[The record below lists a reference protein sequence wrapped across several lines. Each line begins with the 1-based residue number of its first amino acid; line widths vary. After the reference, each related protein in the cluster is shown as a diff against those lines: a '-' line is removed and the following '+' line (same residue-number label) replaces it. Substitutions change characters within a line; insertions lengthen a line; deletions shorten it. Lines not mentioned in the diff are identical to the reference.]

1 MLEHDERRFRTWRTA
16 RDGTGTI
23 RISPVTWGGVALA
36 MAAPSVI
43 ERDTDEPE
51 ADTVILPVVGDR
63 VHYASGSG
71 HLVGLQGVVVTDD
84 HGPDLPS
91 GLRYV
96 LFDGEE
102 WPKVVAVGALDRIGF
117 SSRVEVAQHLR
128 RLEVIPGR

>member
-1 MLEHDERRFRTWRTA
+1 MIEHDERRLRTLRTA
-16 RDGTGTI
+16 RDGTGAT

-36 MAAPSVI
+36 MSAPSVI
-43 ERDTDEPE
+43 ERDIDEPE
-51 ADTVILPVVGDR
+51 ADTFILPVVGDR

-71 HLVGLQGVVVTDD
+71 HLVGLQGVIVTDD

-102 WPKVVAVGALDRIGF
+102 WPKVVAVGGLDRDEAGGPVVVVQP
-117 SSRVEVAQHLR
+117 R
-128 RLEVIPGR
+128 

>member
-1 MLEHDERRFRTWRTA
+1 MIEHDERRLHTLRTA
-16 RDGTGTI
+16 WDGTQAA
-23 RISPVTWGGVALA
+23 RMSHVTWGGVALA
-36 MAAPSVI
+36 MSAPAVI

-51 ADTVILPVVGDR
+51 ADTVLLPVVGDR

-71 HLVGLQGVVVTDD
+71 YLVGLQGVIVTDD

-102 WPKVVAVGALDRIGF
+102 WPKVVAVGGLDRAEAIAP
-117 SSRVEVAQHLR
+117 VEVR
-128 RLEVIPGR
+128 RAS

>member
-1 MLEHDERRFRTWRTA
+1 MIEHDERRLRTLRTA
-16 RDGTGTI
+16 RDGT
-23 RISPVTWGGVALA
+23 RAAPISPVTWGGLALA
-36 MAAPSVI
+36 VSSPSVI
-43 ERDTDEPE
+43 ERDIDEPE

-71 HLVGLQGVVVTDD
+71 HLVGLQGVIVTDE

-102 WPKVVAVGALDRIGF
+102 WPKVVAVGALDRAEESGP
-117 SSRVEVAQHLR
+117 VAV
-128 RLEVIPGR
+128 RLVG